1 MKNILKMLK
10 NYKKEAILGPLFK
23 LFEAAFELCIPLIVA
38 SLIDDGIKLNDHQH
52 VLVMSILLMVFPLIG
67 LIFSIIAQYYSA
79 YAAVHV
85 ATNLRKDL
93 FNKIQSLSYSEYD
106 TIGYSSLIT
115 TMTSDVNQVQTG
127 VNLMLRLLL
136 RSPIIV
142 FGATIMAFFVDG
154 QLGLIF
160 LGVTIVLFF
169 IVFFIM
175 RITIPLY
182 TKVQGKLDHVLKST
196 RENLSGV
203 RVIRAFNHEEEEIQQ
218 FHEYNEDLTQTQTKV
233 GKISALLNP
242 LTYVIINVAIILLIY
257 FGAIKVHHGN
267 LTQGMVIALY
277 NYMSLILVE
286 LIKFANLLIT
296 LNKSVASANRI
307 NDIMIKESSL
317 QFKEEVKPC
326 PIEGEVVFDNVSL
339 KYQHASKEALSNIS
353 FVALKGDVIGIIGAT
368 GSGKTS
374 LVNLIPHFYDVSQG
388 SVYVEGKELASYDM
402 YEIRNKI
409 AIVPQKAVLFQGTI
423 KENLLWGKKDATDEE
438 ILQAIEL
445 ASAQEVI
452 ANKEDGINS
461 LVSQEGKNF
470 SGGQRQR
477 LTLARAF
484 IRKPNILI
492 LDDST
497 SALDF
502 ATDAKIRHSLKSLTY
517 QPTIFIVSQRTSSIK
532 NADKIIVL
540 DKGKMVGIGTHD
552 ELLKNCETYREIHYS
567 QIKKEDR

>member
-23 LFEAAFELCIPLIVA
+23 LFEAIFELCIPLIVA
-38 SLIDDGIKLNDHQH
+38 SLIDNGLKINDSQH
-52 VLVMSILLMVFPLIG
+52 VLKMSILLIVFPLIG

-79 YAAVHV
+79 FAAVHV
-85 ATNLRKDL
+85 ATNLRHDL
-93 FNKIQSLSYSEYD
+93 FTKIQSLSYSEYD
-106 TIGYSSLIT
+106 IIGSSSLIT

-136 RSPIIV
+136 RSPIV
-142 FGATIMAFFVDG
+142 VLGATIMAFLVDG
-154 QLGLIF
+154 VSGFIF
-160 LGVTIVLFF
+160 LLVTILLSV

-182 TKVQGKLDHVLKST
+182 SKVQGKLDKILKST

-203 RVIRAFNHEEEEIQQ
+203 RVIRAFNHEKKEVQEFQEL
-218 FHEYNEDLTQTQTKV
+218 NDDLTKTQTKV

-242 LTYVIINVAIILLIY
+242 LTFVIINAAIIVLIY
-257 FGAIKVHHGN
+257 IGAIKVNYGS
-267 LTQGMVIALY
+267 LTQGKVIALY

-296 LNKSVASANRI
+296 LNKSVACANRI
-307 NDIMIKESSL
+307 NEIMMKESSL
-317 QFKEEVKPC
+317 KFQESSFSSLKD
-326 PIEGEVVFDNVSL
+326 EVVFENVSL
-339 KYQHASKEALSNIS
+339 TYPFASKEALNDIS
-353 FVALKGDVIGIIGAT
+353 FKATKGEMIGIIGAT

-374 LVNLIPHFYDVSQG
+374 LIHLIPHFYDVSAG
-388 SVYVEGKELASYDM
+388 NVYVEGKNVASYDVD
-402 YEIRNKI
+402 ELRNKI
-409 AIVPQKAVLFQGTI
+409 AIVPQKAVLFKGTI
-423 KENLLWGKKDATDEE
+423 KENLLWGNKNASDEE
-438 ILQAIEL
+438 IINALEL
-445 ASAQEVI
+445 ACATEI
-452 ANKEDGINS
+452 IENKENGINS
-461 LVSQEGKNF
+461 LVTQEGKNF

-477 LTLARAF
+477 LTLARALL
-484 IRKPNILI
+484 RKSNILI

-502 ATDAKIRHSLKSLTY
+502 ATDAKIRQSLKNLPY
-517 QPTIFIVSQRTSSIK
+517 RPTIFIVSQRTSSIR

-552 ELLKNCETYREIHYS
+552 ELIQNCETYREIHFS
-567 QIKKEDR
+567 QTTKEAR